1 MRPGFERRAPHPDP
15 DTTKTIERPE
25 RVAQFRVHRHRMR
38 NLVLDR
44 PHWTTLI
51 QLNHYGSMTLDR
63 WRRVQMTR
71 GSVSP
76 AEHLDKP
83 RDEAEFARKNRN
95 EIPDH
100 TLASRVLRKAPLS
113 AFAQEEDRV

>member
-1 MRPGFERRAPHPDP
+1 
-15 DTTKTIERPE
+15 
-25 RVAQFRVHRHRMR
+25 MR
-38 NLVLDR
+38 NPVLDR
-44 PHWTTLI
+44 PHWTTAL

-83 RDEAEFARKNRN
+83 RDEAEFERKNRN
-95 EIPDH
+95 EMPDH
-100 TLASRVLRKAPLS
+100 TLAARVLRKAKLWE
-113 AFAQEEDRV
+113 FAQEEGRL